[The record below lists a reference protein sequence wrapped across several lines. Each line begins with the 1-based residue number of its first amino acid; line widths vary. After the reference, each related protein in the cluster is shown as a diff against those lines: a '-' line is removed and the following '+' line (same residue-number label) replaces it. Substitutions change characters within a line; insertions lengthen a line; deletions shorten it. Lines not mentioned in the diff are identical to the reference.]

1 MRYVRERGLSPCSSV
16 FFFFVF
22 FLVFCIVEIGISLRA
37 GTKGNPYLP
46 HLALYVK
53 KNMTNEKLNLEM

>member
-1 MRYVRERGLSPCSSV
+1 MFICFL
-16 FFFFVF
+16 FVF

-46 HLALYVK
+46 QLALYVK